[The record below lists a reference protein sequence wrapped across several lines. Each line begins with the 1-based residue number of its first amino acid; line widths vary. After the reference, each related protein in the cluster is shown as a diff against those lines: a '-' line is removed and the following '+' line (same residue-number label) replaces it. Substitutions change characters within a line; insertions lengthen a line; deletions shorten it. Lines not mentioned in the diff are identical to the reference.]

1 MKCCEDKI
9 TCPVNAT
16 ISIIGGK
23 YKSLILWHLLNKTLR
38 FSELKKLI
46 PKATPKM
53 LTQQLRELE
62 QDRLVIRTVYPV
74 VPPKV
79 EYHLSEYGKSI
90 ESILVSMYKWG
101 EDYLKDNG
109 KVANCSMV
117 SSISNKTKI
126 QAALLEAG
134 EISKD
139 KNDIVLDN
147 ISQHKEQ

>member
-1 MKCCEDKI
+1 MKCCDDKI

-16 ISIIGGK
+16 IGIIGGK

-38 FSELKKLI
+38 FSEIKKLI
-46 PKATPKM
+46 PAATPKM

-62 QDRLVIRTVYPV
+62 HDNLVIRTVYPV

-79 EYHLSEYGKSI
+79 EYHLSEYGQSI
-90 ESILVSMYKWG
+90 KSILVSMYEWG
-101 EDYLKDNG
+101 EAYLKDNG

-117 SSISNKTKI
+117 NQVSNETKI

-134 EISKD
+134 DISKE

-147 ISQHKEQ
+147 INQHKNQ